1 MDKIKQ
7 YAAMIRAKLDALLIS
22 RYGIDTLSTDM
33 VKLWLIL
40 SILNLFIRSKLMR
53 FLIPI
58 LLIVAV
64 WRAVSKDGDAREAA
78 NVKYLEKRERVI
90 AFFRGLVKK

>member
-7 YAAMIRAKLDALLIS
+7 YAAMARAKLDELLIS
-22 RYGIDTLSTDM
+22 RYGIDTLTTDM

-40 SILNLFIRSKLMR
+40 TILNIFIRSKLMR
-53 FLIPI
+53 FLIPV

-64 WRAVSKDGDAREAA
+64 WRSVSKDGDARSAA
-78 NVKYLEKRERVI
+78 NAKYLEKREQVI
-90 AFFRGLVKK
+90 AFFKGLVKK